1 MSPWEVIG
9 WALAALITYSVVKT
23 IAKDLAGRGK

>member
-9 WALAALITYSVVKT
+9 WAFAALVACNVGKAIV
-23 IAKDLAGRGK
+23 KDLMGRGR